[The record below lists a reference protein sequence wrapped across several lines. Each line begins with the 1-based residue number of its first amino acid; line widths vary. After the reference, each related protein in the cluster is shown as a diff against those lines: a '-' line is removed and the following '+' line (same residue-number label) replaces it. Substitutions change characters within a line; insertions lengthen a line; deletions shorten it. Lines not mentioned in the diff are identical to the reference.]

1 MRIKNIGI
9 FIIVGLNAGIWNSHL
24 YAINPDGYLKWK
36 FKTGGDVVSS
46 PAIAQD
52 GTIYVGSDDNY
63 LYAINPD
70 GSLKWKFKTGASV
83 CSSPAIAQDGTIYV
97 GSLDH
102 YLYAINPNGCL
113 KWKFET
119 GNWVWSSPAIAQDGT
134 IYVGSLDDYLY
145 ALNPDGSLKW
155 KFKTKGVVESSPAI
169 AQDGTIY
176 VGSSDHLYAISSN
189 GTIKWDFNT
198 ETIIKGYLGV
208 TIQNISPD
216 LKKAIGLRENYGVL
230 ITDVE
235 KGSPAEK
242 AGIKPLDVILEYDG
256 KKVKNIQDFWMMKE
270 ETKPGKRV
278 KILLWRKSRKITIHV
293 KIGKVGPEFYGGP
306 AISSDGTVYASSDEG
321 YLYAINPDGSLKWKF
336 KTKGVVWSSPA
347 IAQDG
352 TIYVGSDDNYLYA
365 INPDGSL
372 KWKFKTGNM
381 VVSSPAIAQDGTI
394 YVGSYDDYLYA
405 INPDGSLKWK
415 FKTGDLVKSSPTIG
429 PDGTVYFGSD
439 DGYLYAI
446 YDNNGGLADSPWPK
460 FRHDILN
467 TGNFTF
473 SPGAVVEIPTIEPP
487 FLEIKSFEV
496 IDEDGDGVF
505 SAGEDAYVKVKIENS
520 GKGDA
525 NNVKLK
531 LSGFIERSLSIGKI
545 RKGEIVSKEVYF
557 RVPLGVETAKE
568 SIKLFVDAGDY
579 SPEPITISLYTR
591 APIPPAFSVS
601 VKVDDDKT
609 GLSLGDGDGKIEP
622 RETIELHVKIRNTG
636 KGNANGVAVEVL
648 PKDRRIKI
656 VKSRDELGNL
666 PSGAEVDGVVAFFI
680 PSGYPKDK
688 VPVEIKI
695 TENTGLWTVAE
706 ALEFDVGKV
715 SSRKY
720 EIKPEGVIA
729 EGGKFTTTITV
740 EGKEEEEKGLPE
752 HPIFQNPNRL
762 ALLIGVGDYK
772 KLPKL
777 PCSINDA
784 RLMKEIVK
792 KLMGVKDENL
802 KYLENPTLAE
812 MHKGFSWLI
821 TKARTK
827 RRPWVLI
834 YYSGHGATDINGEA
848 YWLPVDADNN
858 ARYLPV
864 TAMKVEEVY
873 KKLQEIRDTEIVIIV
888 DACYSGKG
896 KSVMLADAKPLVVTK
911 IKYPKGHYSLLLAS
925 RANEISTYLDIG
937 YSAFTYAL
945 YKTLTSGDILDN
957 NEDGWLE
964 ISEIKSYLTKKTK
977 ELSAQKGIIQ
987 IPVIE
992 GADTKLSQVME

>member
-1 MRIKNIGI
+1 M
-9 FIIVGLNAGIWNSHL
+9 VGS
-24 YAINPDGYLKWK
+24 LKWK
-36 FKTGGDVVSS
+36 FKTGGD
-46 PAIAQD
+46 
-52 GTIYVGSDDNY
+52 
-63 LYAINPD
+63 
-70 GSLKWKFKTGASV
+70 
-83 CSSPAIAQDGTIYV
+83 
-97 GSLDH
+97 
-102 YLYAINPNGCL
+102 
-113 KWKFET
+113 
-119 GNWVWSSPAIAQDGT
+119 
-134 IYVGSLDDYLY
+134 
-145 ALNPDGSLKW
+145 
-155 KFKTKGVVESSPAI
+155 VESSPAI

-176 VGSSDHLYAISSN
+176 AYSDEVIPWLYNIYFGGMGYTGPERFEIWKPKPMILPSWFIVIIPLDPPTGTPNIVSIEYYINGSYRGTYQDTPFTYESNLQYIGLNSGDFITFYDEVAVKDVNGNVLWEDDFESYSTGSWPSNWVQSGNASAPGNGIIDTIAYAGSKCLQLKGSFGGCWEAIAYRQFPQYNALIFEFAVYPTGIGERGCHHHNGASELKTGSDWTYKGRGLIE
-189 GTIKWDFNT
+189 FNVDSM
-198 ETIIKGYLGV
+198 KVYGPGWLYLG
-208 TIQNISPD
+208 NFNF
-216 LKKAIGLRENYGVL
+216 GEWY
-230 ITDVE
+230 E
-235 KGSPAEK
+235 
-242 AGIKPLDVILEYDG
+242 
-256 KKVKNIQDFWMMKE
+256 
-270 ETKPGKRV
+270 V
-278 KILLWRKSRKITIHV
+278 KI
-293 KIGKVGPEFYGGP
+293 
-306 AISSDGTVYASSDEG
+306 VYKRPS
-321 YLYAINPDGSLKWKF
+321 
-336 KTKGVVWSSPA
+336 
-347 IAQDG
+347 
-352 TIYVGSDDNYLYA
+352 
-365 INPDGSL
+365 
-372 KWKFKTGNM
+372 
-381 VVSSPAIAQDGTI
+381 
-394 YVGSYDDYLYA
+394 
-405 INPDGSLKWK
+405 
-415 FKTGDLVKSSPTIG
+415 
-429 PDGTVYFGSD
+429 
-439 DGYLYAI
+439 
-446 YDNNGGLADSPWPK
+446 
-460 FRHDILN
+460 
-467 TGNFTF
+467 
-473 SPGAVVEIPTIEPP
+473 VVEISTIEPP

-496 IDEDGDGVF
+496 VDENGDGVF
-505 SAGEDAYVKVKIENS
+505 SAGEDACVKVKIENS

-525 NNVKLK
+525 NNVELK
-531 LSGFIERSLSIGKI
+531 LSGFVERSLSIGKI
-545 RKGEIVSKEVYF
+545 GKGEIVSKEVYF
-557 RVPLGVETAKE
+557 RVPLGIETAKE

-579 SPEPITISLYTR
+579 SPEPVTISLYTQ

-636 KGNANGVAVEVL
+636 KGDANGVAVEVL
-648 PKDRRIKI
+648 PKDERIKV

-666 PSGAEVDGVVAFFI
+666 PSGAEVEGVVAFFI
-680 PSGYPKDK
+680 PSGYPEDK

-706 ALEFDVGKV
+706 ALEFEVGKV

-720 EIKPEGVIA
+720 EIKPESVIT
-729 EGGKFTTTITV
+729 EGSEFTTTITV
-740 EGKEEEEKGLPE
+740 EEKEGEEKGLPE

-762 ALLIGVGDYK
+762 ALVIGVGDYK

-821 TKARTK
+821 TKAKTK

-873 KKLQEIRDTEIVIIV
+873 KKLQEIRDTEVVIIV

-925 RANEISTYLDIG
+925 RADEISTYLDIG

-957 NEDGWLE
+957 NENGWLE

-992 GADTKLSQVME
+992 GTDTKLSQVME